1 MSGQSSPRAV
11 PGTGTRPF
19 ARTLLRVSVLALC
32 ILLLLLGAGA
42 YWSYRQHFAEAKT
55 TNEAVTRLLAH
66 QTARALEATDL
77 ALVQLVR
84 LAEEIDWTV
93 PANVLG
99 VKRELLLLKHRLPFV
114 SRVFILGPDGR
125 PRLSTIGEAATAIDA
140 SNREYFQDMREGR
153 TGLFVSSMS
162 ALSDGAQVL
171 VLARAIRGN
180 RGAFGGAAVISFVTE
195 DLEEFF
201 ASLSA
206 PYASIMRLLD
216 LEGRTVLRS
225 PSTVQVPLSSLDPA
239 LETAL
244 SISRSEGIATGSVT
258 GATRYWSFQRVGAF
272 PTTVA
277 VGASL
282 SAMHKAWLGYIAPYG
297 AFVLSALIAL
307 ASLMWVAWRQAGAE
321 DRYRQRLSETNADLE
336 RRVATRTVD
345 LETANERLRGAL
357 AERDV
362 LLREIHHRVKNNMQ
376 VIASLLSI
384 QSNSVNREL
393 RPYFQDNMQRIRAM
407 ARIHESLYASDN
419 LAQVDFA
426 AYLASL
432 CEDLRSS
439 FGARDRV
446 VCTIEAPP
454 LSFPIDVATPLGLL
468 LNEVISNS
476 LKHGFSDN
484 GRGRIDITIRL
495 NGSEITFLV
504 QDDGA
509 GLPPDLDLATDRS
522 MGLRLI
528 RILAQQLGATYV
540 FERPPEGGALFRL
553 LLPSDPSSR

>member
-1 MSGQSSPRAV
+1 M
-11 PGTGTRPF
+11 
-19 ARTLLRVSVLALC
+19 
-32 ILLLLLGAGA
+32 LLLGAGA
-42 YWSYRQHFAEAKT
+42 YWSYRQHFAEAKM

-66 QTARALEATDL
+66 QTARSLEATDL

-84 LAEEIDWTV
+84 LAAETDWTDPTAV
-93 PANVLG
+93 QAVE
-99 VKRELLLLKHRLPFV
+99 REMLSLKNRLPFV
-114 SRVFILGPDGR
+114 SRVFVIGPDGR
-125 PRLSTIGEAATAIDA
+125 PRVSTMGEAASAVDA
-140 SNREYFQDMREGR
+140 SERPYFQDMRAGR
-153 TGLFVSSMS
+153 TDMFVSSMA

-171 VLARAIRGN
+171 VLGRAIRGAQ
-180 RGAFGGAAVISFVTE
+180 GAFEGAAVISFVTE

-201 ASLSA
+201 ERLSV
-206 PYASIMRLLD
+206 PYASTMRLLD

-225 PSTVQVPLSSLDPA
+225 PSPAPAAPSGLDPT
-239 LETAL
+239 LQTAL
-244 SISRSEGIATGSVT
+244 SISRSEGTPAGSVT
-258 GATRYWSFQRVGAF
+258 GATKYWSFQRAGTF
-272 PTTVA
+272 PATVA
-277 VGASL
+277 VGSSL
-282 SAMHKAWLGYIAPYG
+282 DAMHKAWLGYIAPYG

-307 ASLMWVAWRQAGAE
+307 TSLMWVAWRQAGAE
-321 DRYRQRLSETNADLE
+321 DRYRQRLAETNADLE

-345 LETANERLRGAL
+345 LEAANERLLGAL

-426 AYLASL
+426 TYLASL

-454 LSFPIDVATPLGLL
+454 LSFPIDIATPLGLL

-476 LKHGFSDN
+476 LKHGFSGN
-484 GRGRIDITIRL
+484 GQGRIDVTISP
-495 NGSEITFLV
+495 NENEIAFIV
-504 QDDGA
+504 QDNGA

-528 RILAQQLGATYV
+528 RILAQQLGATYS
-540 FERPPEGGALFRL
+540 FKRPPVGGALFRL
-553 LLPSDPSSR
+553 VMPADPTSR